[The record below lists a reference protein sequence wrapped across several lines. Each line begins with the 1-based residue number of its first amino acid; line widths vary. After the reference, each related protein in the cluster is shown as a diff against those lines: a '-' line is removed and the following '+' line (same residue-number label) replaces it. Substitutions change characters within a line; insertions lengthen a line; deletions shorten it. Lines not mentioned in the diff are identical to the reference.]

1 MSSRLMKSWSVLGA
15 ERDGDVR
22 MRMECSLTW
31 AVNLLKMRLENKK
44 RNYLSRIKGNQIMIK
59 CIHIIMHIHIAA

>member
-1 MSSRLMKSWSVLGA
+1 MSDVCESSSVCTGDASSAAAKSMSSRLMKSWSVLGA

-31 AVNLLKMRLENKK
+31 AVNLLKA
-44 RNYLSRIKGNQIMIK
+44 S
-59 CIHIIMHIHIAA
+59 